1 MLERG
6 QETFFFPII
15 LTFSTDISRATEN
28 FRDKR
33 KLVKLVGSAQ
43 FIALVNP
50 PRASFTEDS
59 RDKKA
64 WPSTIDLFNRGLVN
78 EFALSFAI
86 NLLFNG
92 QEIRFSPLVPTSQRR
107 GNFSSRFHFFVFQ
120 RYRSRKKIHG
130 NYVTFPSRFSFE
142 EEIENLSSSKF
153 LPLRDASKRRRKFDF
168 VEPSASLRGEI
179 LETRHATSQRLL
191 MLSAARSRFS
201 TWLIA
206 VGSRPVWQRIRAQIS
221 EFSRNA
227 ERKKTVSRGR
237 VAILGL
243 LDVYLVYDMD
253 SPSNETRLQFL
264 FFFFSSVPPFLLCIL
279 IPWSIHFALQRI
291 FCYIIIRE

>member
-1 MLERG
+1 MFNKCSPRSIFSCLFTVYAIRTYFRETVHTRRCPSSNFVSSAFPSIFLFPFLFLLLLRSFHMICTSSGIIVYPLFFPSPNFNTIKIVKMLERG
-6 QETFFFPII
+6 QETFFFFPII

-50 PRASFTEDS
+50 PRASFTKDS

-130 NYVTFPSRFSFE
+130 KVTLRFLPDFLSRKSKIFLPRNFFLSETRRNVE
-142 EEIENLSSSKF
+142 ENSILSSRVRHCVAKF
-153 LPLRDASKRRRKFDF
+153 WKPVTPRRNVYSCFQRPDHGFRRD
-168 VEPSASLRGEI
+168 
-179 LETRHATSQRLL
+179 
-191 MLSAARSRFS
+191 
-201 TWLIA
+201 
-206 VGSRPVWQRIRAQIS
+206 
-221 EFSRNA
+221 
-227 ERKKTVSRGR
+227 
-237 VAILGL
+237 
-243 LDVYLVYDMD
+243 
-253 SPSNETRLQFL
+253 
-264 FFFFSSVPPFLLCIL
+264 
-279 IPWSIHFALQRI
+279 
-291 FCYIIIRE
+291 

>member
-6 QETFFFPII
+6 QETFFFFPII

-50 PRASFTEDS
+50 PRASFTKDS

-130 NYVTFPSRFSFE
+130 KVTLRFLPDFLSRRKSKIFLPRNFFLSETRRNVE
-142 EEIENLSSSKF
+142 ENSILSSRVRHCVAKF
-153 LPLRDASKRRRKFDF
+153 WKP
-168 VEPSASLRGEI
+168 
-179 LETRHATSQRLL
+179 ATSQRLL

-201 TWLIA
+201 T
-206 VGSRPVWQRIRAQIS
+206 
-221 EFSRNA
+221 
-227 ERKKTVSRGR
+227 
-237 VAILGL
+237 
-243 LDVYLVYDMD
+243 
-253 SPSNETRLQFL
+253 
-264 FFFFSSVPPFLLCIL
+264 
-279 IPWSIHFALQRI
+279 
-291 FCYIIIRE
+291 